1 MTIAFHESK
10 GVYTGT
16 GGVGR
21 EWRITQAFTG
31 WRLEFTDPGDD
42 SPTNAGVHGTLAA
55 AQAEANTP
63 SSTGPRR
70 PAGVR
75 AD

>member
-1 MTIAFHESK
+1 MTIDFHESK

-16 GGVGR
+16 GGIGR
-21 EWRITQAFTG
+21 VWRITQAFTG
-31 WRLEFTDPGDD
+31 WRLEFTDPGDAT
-42 SPTNAGVHGTLAA
+42 PTYAGVHGTLAA

-63 SSTGPRR
+63 STTDPRR
-70 PAGVR
+70 SGGVR